1 MCWEPIATAVT
12 AVVLELIAD
21 VVSFCCRVLS
31 SVKHVQLLKFNTMQ
45 SAFGNFT
52 READYMKFAKRMNQM
67 GSVWC
72 CIDAHPGHIHYDFW
86 WDTPHIDKFGRQW
99 NTWEPK
105 AGP

>member
-1 MCWEPIATAVT
+1 
-12 AVVLELIAD
+12 

-45 SAFGNFT
+45 SAFGNFS

-99 NTWEPK
+99 DKWEPT

>member
-1 MCWEPIATAVT
+1 MCWEPIATAGT

-99 NTWEPK
+99 DKWEPT